1 MDNERAGADGARPLP
16 FPMDVLILRDPRE
29 STKKCS
35 LTPLRGAPGVRFLE
49 YQRERR
55 YAVGRRILL
64 SPEGE
69 LLGPADAGGDLL
81 LLDCAWRRVP
91 QLLAAVDGELSAR
104 RLPPLVSAYPRTSR
118 IFVDPA
124 QGLASVEALYAAS
137 VLLGD
142 PHPEWLAGY
151 RWAAEFLAANPRV
164 LPMP

>member
-1 MDNERAGADGARPLP
+1 
-16 FPMDVLILRDPRE
+16 MDVLILRDPRE

-64 SPEGE
+64 SPEGD

-137 VLLGD
+137 VLLGA
-142 PHPEWLAGY
+142 PRPEWLDGY
-151 RWAAEFLAANPRV
+151 RWRDGFLAANPG
-164 LPMP
+164 LG